1 MLHVRQEF
9 NPKQQE
15 IRKNGTMK
23 KHLSY
28 LIAVFCFLSMSQAQA
43 DVFPIDASQ
52 ASKLGGYNPGAYN
65 TTDALNANYQQ
76 IDKSYVQ
83 SLDDVTKD
91 EQIYDATVEEN
102 YAREGSIYNPHF
114 MLEKIVFEGNTV
126 KDIKESDLQNL
137 ALEVLGEDVYFDEL
151 LEVCSKVTNLYR
163 SKGYLTSY
171 ATVPPQRI
179 VDGVATIKIV
189 ESKVGDMNIE
199 GEKWTREWYLKHI
212 IMGKAGLRQGDVFN
226 AKNLQRAMKE
236 INREDYV
243 QVQTEIERQK
253 GGDENTAITL
263 NVRDRFPINFDVTYD
278 DYGRSYTGAQRV
290 SFLLGMHN
298 LTGLGDKIYGGTI
311 LSNGATGWMAGY
323 SLPISSYGTRLSF
336 DFNDSHVRLKGPY
349 RNLGVRGNAQSY
361 FFKLT
366 QPLVQTAKSD
376 LFFYTGY
383 DLVNANTSW
392 RNNTGNP
399 ERLSTYNLNVWR
411 SGFYGMTDDNYGRW
425 IGNLGIDFGMGGN
438 GHGATQDT
446 TFFKVSAG
454 ATRVQRLTA
463 RTAGIVRVNG
473 MYSPNKLFAA
483 EQFQLG
489 GPYTLRGYQP
499 AELIGDYGVSGTV
512 EYRFPF
518 PFLNHIS
525 QKLDERVRLA
535 IFYDFGWI
543 GENGNV
549 YNYPKSFLQSVGFG
563 SYLSFT
569 DWLTA
574 SFGVGFPLGEKKYG
588 ESTARF
594 YFSVNGDLDRLIP
607 LRKPQKL

>member
-1 MLHVRQEF
+1 
-9 NPKQQE
+9 
-15 IRKNGTMK
+15 MK

-28 LIAVFCFLSMSQAQA
+28 LIAVACFLTMAQSNA
-43 DVFPIDASQ
+43 EPLLTPQNANI
-52 ASKLGGYNPGAYN
+52 LGGYTPGTYN
-65 TTDALNANYQQ
+65 TSDVENSNYHQ
-76 IDKSYVQ
+76 INKSYVQ

-114 MLEKIVFEGNTV
+114 LLEKIVFEGNTV
-126 KDIKESDLQNL
+126 KDIKEADLQAL
-137 ALEVLGEDVYFDEL
+137 AREVLGEDVYFDEL

-189 ESKVGDMNIE
+189 ESRVGDMNIE

-212 IMGKAGLRQGDVFN
+212 IMGKAGLREGDVFN

-236 INREDYV
+236 INKEDYV

-253 GGDENTAITL
+253 DGDENTQITL
-263 NVRDRFPINFDVTYD
+263 NVRDRFPIDFNVTYD

-298 LTGLGDKIYGGTI
+298 LTGLGDKIYGGSI
-311 LSNGATGWMAGY
+311 ISSGATGWMAGY
-323 SLPISSYGTRLSF
+323 SLPVSSYGTRLSF
-336 DFNDSHVRLKGPY
+336 DFNDSHVRLGGPY
-349 RNLGVRGNAQSY
+349 KGLGVKGNAQSY

-383 DLVNANTSW
+383 DYVNANTSW
-392 RNNTGNP
+392 LNNTP
-399 ERLSTYNLNVWR
+399 KPQRLSTYNLHVWR
-411 SGFYGMTDDNYGRW
+411 SGLYGMTDDSYGRW
-425 IGNLGIDFGMGGN
+425 IGNLGIDFGMGGD
-438 GHGATQDT
+438 GHGAIQDT
-446 TFFKVSAG
+446 TFFKLTGGV
-454 ATRVQRLTA
+454 TRVQRLWG
-463 RTAGIVRVNG
+463 RSAGIVRANA

-499 AELIGDYGVSGTV
+499 AELVGDYGVSGTV
-512 EYRFPF
+512 EYRFPI
-518 PFLNHIS
+518 PFLNKIAP
-525 QKLDERVRLA
+525 KIDERIRLA
-535 IFYDFGWI
+535 AFYDFGWI
-543 GENGNV
+543 GENGDV
-549 YNYPKSFLQSVGFG
+549 YNYPREFLQSVGFG
-563 SYLSFT
+563 TYITFA
-569 DWLTA
+569 DWLTTQI
-574 SFGVGFPLGEKKYG
+574 GVGFPLGKKYYG

-607 LRKPQKL
+607 LRNPQKL

>member
-1 MLHVRQEF
+1 
-9 NPKQQE
+9 
-15 IRKNGTMK
+15 MK
-23 KHLSY
+23 KLSY
-28 LIAVFCFLSMSQAQA
+28 LIAVLCFLSMTQTQAA
-43 DVFPIDASQ
+43 VFPTDAASI
-52 ASKLGGYNPGAYN
+52 SKLGGYNAGAYN
-65 TTDALNANYQQ
+65 TTDALNTNYHQ

-114 MLEKIVFEGNTV
+114 LLEKINFEGNTV
-126 KDIKESDLQNL
+126 IKDSELEPL
-137 ALEVLGEDVYFDEL
+137 AWEVLGEDVYFDEL

-171 ATVPPQRI
+171 AIVPPQRI
-179 VDGVATIKIV
+179 VDGVATIKII
-189 ESKVGDMNIE
+189 ESKVGEMNIE

-212 IMGKAGLRQGDVFN
+212 IMGKAGLREGDVFN

-253 GGDENTAITL
+253 GGDENTQITL
-263 NVRDRFPINFDVTYD
+263 NVRDRFPVDFNVTYD

-311 LSNGATGWMAGY
+311 LSSGATGWMAGY
-323 SLPISSYGTRLSF
+323 SLPVSSYGTRLSF
-336 DFNDSHVRLKGPY
+336 DFNDSHVRLGGPY
-349 RNLGVRGNAQSY
+349 KDLGVRGNAQSY
-361 FFKLT
+361 FIKLT
-366 QPLVQTAKSD
+366 QPIIQTAKSD

-392 RNNTGNP
+392 NNGANP

-425 IGNLGIDFGMGGN
+425 IANLGFDFGMGGD
-438 GHGATQDT
+438 GHGSKSDT
-446 TFFKVSAG
+446 TFFKLTAG

-463 RTAGIVRVNG
+463 RTAGILRVNG

-499 AELIGDYGVSGTV
+499 AELIGDYGVSATV

-518 PFLNHIS
+518 PFLDHIS

-535 IFYDFGWI
+535 IFYDCGVI
-543 GENGNV
+543 GENGDV
-549 YNYPKSFLQSVGFG
+549 YNYPHEFLQSVGFG
-563 SYLSFT
+563 TYLSFT

-574 SFGVGFPLGEKKYG
+574 QIGVGFPLGEKFYG

-607 LRKPQKL
+607 LRNPQKL

>member
-1 MLHVRQEF
+1 
-9 NPKQQE
+9 
-15 IRKNGTMK
+15 MK
-23 KHLSY
+23 KLSY
-28 LIAVFCFLSMSQAQA
+28 LIAVCCFLSMAQA
-43 DVFPIDASQ
+43 KADVPFINTADA
-52 ASKLGGYNPGAYN
+52 AKLGGYNAGAYN
-65 TTDALNANYQQ
+65 TTDNLNANYQK

-114 MLEKIVFEGNTV
+114 LLEKINFEGNTV
-126 KDIKESDLQNL
+126 KDIKEEDLQAL
-137 ALEVLGEDVYFDEL
+137 AREVLGEDVYFDEL

-189 ESKVGDMNIE
+189 ESKVGEMNIE

-212 IMGKAGLRQGDVFN
+212 IMGKAGLREGDVFN

-236 INREDYV
+236 INKEDYV

-253 GGDENTAITL
+253 DGDENTAITL
-263 NVRDRFPINFDVTYD
+263 NVRDRFPIDFNVTYD

-311 LSNGATGWMAGY
+311 LSSGATGWMAGY
-323 SLPISSYGTRLSF
+323 SLPVSSYGTRLSF
-336 DFNDSHVRLKGPY
+336 DFNDSHVRLGGPY
-349 RNLGVRGNAQSY
+349 KSANVKGNAQSY

-366 QPLVQTAKSD
+366 QPLIQTAKSD

-383 DLVNANTSW
+383 DYVNANTSAY
-392 RNNTGNP
+392 NNLPNP
-399 ERLSTYNLNVWR
+399 ERLSTYNLHVWR
-411 SGFYGMTDDNYGRW
+411 SGFYGMTDDSYGRW

-438 GHGATQDT
+438 GHGAIQDT
-446 TFFKVSAG
+446 SFFKLTGG

-463 RTAGIVRVNG
+463 RTAGIVRVNA
-473 MYSPNKLFAA
+473 MYSPNKLYAA

-535 IFYDFGWI
+535 IFYDFGWL
-543 GENGNV
+543 GENGDV
-549 YNYPKSFLQSVGFG
+549 YNYPHEFLHSVGFG
-563 SYLSFT
+563 SYLTFT

-574 SFGVGFPLGEKKYG
+574 QIGVGFPLGEKFYG

-607 LRKPQKL
+607 LRNPQKL